1 MEVFESPFPL
11 SDVADAHFQRIA
23 RQLYDAGRWASV
35 AQDLVAAYAD
45 TLATFVECSR
55 VIAAEGLMV
64 DGRNRGAGTVRHPL
78 LSPLNQ
84 TRQAL
89 VYLAKTIPLATS
101 PHVERDHEFEEWMRE
116 HTE

>member
-1 MEVFESPFPL
+1 MEDFTPPFAL
-11 SDVADAHFQRIA
+11 SDAAGAHFQRIA

-35 AQDLVAAYAD
+35 AQDLVAVYAES
-45 TLATFVECSR
+45 LASFVECTR

-89 VYLAKTIPLATS
+89 VYLAKSIPLATN
-101 PHVERDHEFEEWMRE
+101 PHVERDHEFERWMQE
-116 HTE
+116 IGE